1 MIILDCE
8 YYIQCGTVGQ
18 ANGVQKCGGKFF
30 SDFVVMILV
39 SQWWHQWW
47 HQFVDGEKIMKLF

>member
-30 SDFVVMILV
+30 SDFVVTILV
-39 SQWWHQWW
+39 TENRRW
-47 HQFVDGEKIMKLF
+47 